1 MLRVHATAQPSPI
14 HGYGLYA
21 QQHIKSGEMIWAF
34 DPPFDVR
41 FTEDDLKRLSP
52 HAQRQVRYYSSF
64 EAINGCYLLTG
75 DDDRFINH
83 SDTPNATDG
92 GDAITALC
100 DITPGE
106 EITLD
111 YGQLGCEFCS
121 K

>member
-1 MLRVHATAQPSPI
+1 MLRVHATAQPSSI
-14 HGYGLYA
+14 HGYGLFA
-21 QQHIKSGEMIWAF
+21 RQAIKAGETIWAY

-41 FTEDDLKRLSP
+41 FTEDDLRRLST
-52 HAQRQVRYYSSF
+52 HAQRQALYYSSF
-64 EAINGCYLLTG
+64 ERSHGCYLLTG

-92 GDAITALC
+92 GDAITALR
-100 DITPGE
+100 DIQPDE

-111 YGQLGCEFCS
+111 YGQLGYSFCS